1 MANIFTV
8 SDWPFA
14 TTLRGFDEYLF
25 YQFMERPEKSEM
37 IFNIRQSSQY
47 QEDIVTA
54 GGGTILPQKLEGQ
67 ALEYDEFNEGFRKT
81 LTHLDYGGAN
91 RITRNLLR
99 DDLSGVLEEV
109 AEEKARQARATRET
123 LRSNH
128 FNRAFSSTYTGPDG
142 IELCATNHIREDGTR
157 FANELTNAAD
167 LSMTSLEQAEI
178 DFSDIRDGGGKRV
191 MVAPRYLLVPKEQRF
206 NAHRLL
212 RSEKDPEN
220 DSNAVNPQT
229 EVGLQPIVWQYLDD
243 TDAWFLL
250 AEKDE
255 HRLLVFEREAPWTDY
270 DWDFETKDYRFS
282 LMFAESSGW
291 ATPLGVFGSP
301 GI

>member
-1 MANIFTV
+1 MAGIHTV

-14 TTLRGFDEYLF
+14 TTLKCFDEYLF
-25 YQFMERPEKSEM
+25 YQFMERPEVSEM
-37 IFNIRQSSQY
+37 IFRIRQSSQY

-54 GGGTILPQKLEGQ
+54 GGGTILPEKLEGQ

-81 LTHLDYGGAN
+81 FTHLDYGGAN

-99 DDLSGVLEEV
+99 DDLSGMMEQI

-128 FNRAFSSTYTGPDG
+128 FNRAFNSTYTGPDG

-157 FANELTNAAD
+157 FANELTNVAD

-178 DFSDIRDGGGKRV
+178 DFSDIRDGGSKRV
-191 MVAPRYLLVPKEQRF
+191 MAQPRYLLVPKEQRF

-220 DSNAVNPQT
+220 DTNAVNPQI
-229 EVGLQPIVWQYLDD
+229 EVGLQPIVWNYLDD

-250 AEKDE
+250 TEKED
-255 HRLLVFEREAPWTDY
+255 HRLIVFEREAPWTDY

-291 ATPLGVFGSP
+291 AKPDGIFGSP
-301 GI
+301 GV